1 MVWLSAYEPRTFQV
15 PLQLPKSDEKIK
27 FMGKTHCENG
37 KQAATLIS
45 KLKEWNVCEC

>member
-1 MVWLSAYEPRTFQV
+1 MVWGSACEPRTFQV
-15 PLQLPKSDEKIK
+15 PLQLSKSDEKIK

-45 KLKEWNVCEC
+45 MLKKWNACEC